1 MSPIRLA
8 LANLT
13 LSPLSSVVNSL
24 LLALGT
30 ASIAV
35 LLLANQQLTATLE
48 RNAAG
53 IDLVIGAKGS
63 PLQLVLAGIYHADVP
78 PGNIGFEEVQKWNA
92 HPMVNS
98 AIPLSIGD
106 SYQGHRIIGT
116 TPDFVNLYDAKLK
129 TGDLWARPFEAVIGA
144 RVARA
149 TGLEIGETF
158 SGSHGL
164 VSSNNRHDDTPYRIV
179 GQFAPTQSVFDNL
192 IITSTQS
199 VWQMHNENGH
209 GAGDTD
215 HKLNPHGHDDQHEIA
230 TDKQDEHREQAHH
243 NDHDTHHEQ
252 GDHDSHADHE
262 AQSEHDHHEAPTSPY
277 DKPHTPASHQ
287 QLENENEHHLDG
299 DRQDNA
305 EPVESGQEV
314 TLLLV
319 TLASPM
325 GVLTLPRAVN
335 AEPGL
340 QAASPAYELTRLLQI
355 VGIGVTWLNAFA
367 IVLVISAALSIFA
380 ALYASLRTRRHDL
393 AVLRCLG
400 ASRREL
406 FLLLLA
412 EGFLLTT
419 AGIIAGLCLA
429 HGGMTLLGQWLGDAQ
444 GLNITGWTWAQEEFW
459 LVLGLLSTGI
469 FTAIIPAWQAY
480 QTDVARTLSSP

>member
-13 LSPLSSVVNSL
+13 LSPLSSVVNVL

-116 TPDFVNLYDAKLK
+116 TPDFVNLYDAKLE

-199 VWQMHNENGH
+199 VWQMHNQNGH
-209 GAGDTD
+209 GAGDKD

-230 TDKQDEHREQAHH
+230 TDKQDEHDA
-243 NDHDTHHEQ
+243 HHEQ
-252 GDHDSHADHE
+252 GDHDSPADHE
-262 AQSEHDHHEAPTSPY
+262 AQSEHDRHETPTAPH
-277 DKPHTPASHQ
+277 DKPHTQEPHR

-299 DRQDNA
+299 NRQDNA

-355 VGIGVTWLNAFA
+355 VGIGVSWLNAFA

-444 GLNITGWTWAQEEFW
+444 GLSITGWTWAQEEFW

>member
-116 TPDFVNLYDAKLK
+116 TPDFVNLYDAKLE

-158 SGSHGL
+158 SGNHGL

-199 VWQMHNENGH
+199 VWQMHNKNGH
-209 GAGDTD
+209 GAGDTVEPQTD
-215 HKLNPHGHDDQHEIA
+215 EAHGDGE
-230 TDKQDEHREQAHH
+230 
-243 NDHDTHHEQ
+243 
-252 GDHDSHADHE
+252 HADHDEGGVGDDAEDAAGVQQEPDHRRGE
-262 AQSEHDHHEAPTSPY
+262 A
-277 DKPHTPASHQ
+277 
-287 QLENENEHHLDG
+287 
-299 DRQDNA
+299 R
-305 EPVESGQEV
+305 
-314 TLLLV
+314 
-319 TLASPM
+319 
-325 GVLTLPRAVN
+325 PR
-335 AEPGL
+335 
-340 QAASPAYELTRLLQI
+340 
-355 VGIGVTWLNAFA
+355 
-367 IVLVISAALSIFA
+367 
-380 ALYASLRTRRHDL
+380 
-393 AVLRCLG
+393 
-400 ASRREL
+400 
-406 FLLLLA
+406 
-412 EGFLLTT
+412 
-419 AGIIAGLCLA
+419 
-429 HGGMTLLGQWLGDAQ
+429 
-444 GLNITGWTWAQEEFW
+444 
-459 LVLGLLSTGI
+459 
-469 FTAIIPAWQAY
+469 
-480 QTDVARTLSSP
+480 

>member
-1 MSPIRLA
+1 
-8 LANLT
+8 
-13 LSPLSSVVNSL
+13 
-24 LLALGT
+24 
-30 ASIAV
+30 
-35 LLLANQQLTATLE
+35 
-48 RNAAG
+48 
-53 IDLVIGAKGS
+53 
-63 PLQLVLAGIYHADVP
+63 
-78 PGNIGFEEVQKWNA
+78 
-92 HPMVNS
+92 
-98 AIPLSIGD
+98 
-106 SYQGHRIIGT
+106 
-116 TPDFVNLYDAKLK
+116 
-129 TGDLWARPFEAVIGA
+129 
-144 RVARA
+144 
-149 TGLEIGETF
+149 
-158 SGSHGL
+158 
-164 VSSNNRHDDTPYRIV
+164 
-179 GQFAPTQSVFDNL
+179 
-192 IITSTQS
+192 
-199 VWQMHNENGH
+199 MHNKNGH

-243 NDHDTHHEQ
+243 HDHDAHHEQ
-252 GDHDSHADHE
+252 GDHDGHADHE

-277 DKPHTPASHQ
+277 DKPHTQAPHQ
-287 QLENENEHHLDG
+287 QLENENKHHLDG

-355 VGIGVTWLNAFA
+355 VGIGVSWLNAFA